1 MNLTLARSISL
12 DSTFKDDFA
21 GQVEVGGKVLKMT
34 EEVVDSAGI
43 ADCTSSSPCET
54 LPCRYCTRSSPCEIL
69 PCRYCAGGEIYHFLF
84 KLSRD

>member
-1 MNLTLARSISL
+1 MNLISARSISL

-54 LPCRYCTRSSPCEIL
+54 LPCRYCTKFINFYSNYPE
-69 PCRYCAGGEIYHFLF
+69 AD
-84 KLSRD
+84 SRCLECKSDLDHL